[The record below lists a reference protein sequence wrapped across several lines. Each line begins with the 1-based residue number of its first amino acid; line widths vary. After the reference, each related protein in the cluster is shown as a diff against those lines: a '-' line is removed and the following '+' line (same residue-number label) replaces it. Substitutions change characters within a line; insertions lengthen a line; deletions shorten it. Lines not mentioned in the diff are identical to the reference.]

1 MITGDHAGTASAI
14 ARAVGIANADAVLTG
29 VALDQLDDEALAAR
43 AVEVDV
49 YARTSPQHKLRLV
62 EALQSRALIV
72 AMTGDGVND
81 APAVKRAD
89 IGIAMGRRGT
99 EAAKEAAQM
108 VLADDDF
115 TSIAHAVEEGRIVYD
130 NLQKAIQF
138 ILATNGAQALI
149 IIVAVLLGAQLP
161 ITAVQILWVN
171 MVTAVAL
178 SLALAFERAEAD
190 VMSRPPRSRS
200 APLLNGAMLWQIAFV
215 SALILV
221 GTFGIFEWQLRRGA
235 DIETARTSAVNTL
248 VGFEI
253 AYLFS
258 ARQWHR
264 PAFGAA
270 RPGRHRAGADRR
282 RPDRPAAGGLHLVDA
297 NAAPVPHPR
306 PRPQHLR
313 RHRAG
318 VGGGAGAGRDR
329 KGVVP
334 RPPPISLSLPLSRKD
349 EELLGRL
356 CSRGKHREAATAGS
370 DQHPATPDYS
380 CQRRADKVSS
390 PLVV

>member
-1 MITGDHAGTASAI
+1 
-14 ARAVGIANADAVLTG
+14 
-29 VALDQLDDEALAAR
+29 
-43 AVEVDV
+43 
-49 YARTSPQHKLRLV
+49 
-62 EALQSRALIV
+62 
-72 AMTGDGVND
+72 MTGDGVND

-115 TSIAHAVEEGRIVYD
+115 ASIARAVEEGRIVYD

-138 ILATNGAQALI
+138 ILATNGAQALV
-149 IIVAVLLGAQLP
+149 IIVAVLVGAQLP

-200 APLLNGAMLWQIAFV
+200 APLLNGAMLWQVAFV
-215 SALILV
+215 SALILA

-235 DIETARTSAVNTL
+235 DIAMARTSAVNTL

-258 ARQWHR
+258 ARQWHK
-264 PAFGAA
+264 PAFG
-270 RPGRHRAGADRR
+270 PHTMVGV
-282 RPDRPAAGGLHLVDA
+282 RPALVASGLTIVLQVA
-297 NAAPVPHPR
+297 FTYAAPMQRLFHTRDLDVVTCAVIG
-306 PRPQHLR
+306 LASASMLALTEVEKALI
-313 RHRAG
+313 RA
-318 VGGGAGAGRDR
+318 RCR
-329 KGVVP
+329 F
-334 RPPPISLSLPLSRKD
+334 LSTS
-349 EELLGRL
+349 
-356 CSRGKHREAATAGS
+356 
-370 DQHPATPDYS
+370 
-380 CQRRADKVSS
+380 
-390 PLVV
+390 